1 MNAIDNRIASFIQE
15 LDAEQQKH
23 VTDAMAEEK
32 QRVLTLDELV
42 DAVGRI
48 QKVPD
53 KDRIAKIVELL
64 DEDRDGTI
72 NQVTK
77 MEDPL
82 PFKTG
87 KERTLMNIDTLFV
100 SGGEGGGRLHASSF
114 LVKSIMGV
122 EATCH
127 YLTLDSPL
135 AYFEI
140 RNLFLKIVIV
150 TKNFYKTAEKL
161 TRSTYGLKNVMQS
174 FRKSLSE
181 FFLNFTQQIE

>member
-1 MNAIDNRIASFIQE
+1 MTTRFINIYHKYHVINERHELKSQFSSIIAIFLLFQKE

-72 NQVTK
+72 NQVCCQPSINQLCCQPRGTV
-77 MEDPL
+77 
-82 PFKTG
+82 G
-87 KERTLMNIDTLFV
+87 KIMSTTSFASNLSDKISDE
-100 SGGEGGGRLHASSF
+100 HASG
-114 LVKSIMGV
+114 KRR
-122 EATCH
+122 T
-127 YLTLDSPL
+127 D
-135 AYFEI
+135 
-140 RNLFLKIVIV
+140 
-150 TKNFYKTAEKL
+150 
-161 TRSTYGLKNVMQS
+161 
-174 FRKSLSE
+174 
-181 FFLNFTQQIE
+181 

>member
-1 MNAIDNRIASFIQE
+1 MNSIDNWIASFIQE

-77 MEDPL
+77 TKDPIH
-82 PFKTG
+82 FKTG
-87 KERTLMNIDTLFV
+87 QESKDSDGLFL
-100 SGGEGGGRLHASSF
+100 SEEGGWSLAC
-114 LVKSIMGV
+114 VKLSGKIDNG
-122 EATCH
+122 
-127 YLTLDSPL
+127 SGS
-135 AYFEI
+135 
-140 RNLFLKIVIV
+140 NL
-150 TKNFYKTAEKL
+150 
-161 TRSTYGLKNVMQS
+161 
-174 FRKSLSE
+174 SL
-181 FFLNFTQQIE
+181 FNAWFAFGIFWNT

>member
-1 MNAIDNRIASFIQE
+1 MTQTTLTKQYGGLITTQFINIYHKCHVINERHELKSQFSSIIAIFLLFQKE

-72 NQVTK
+72 NQVCCQ
-77 MEDPL
+77 P
-82 PFKTG
+82 
-87 KERTLMNIDTLFV
+87 
-100 SGGEGGGRLHASSF
+100 
-114 LVKSIMGV
+114 SINQL
-122 EATCH
+122 CC
-127 YLTLDSPL
+127 
-135 AYFEI
+135 
-140 RNLFLKIVIV
+140 
-150 TKNFYKTAEKL
+150 
-161 TRSTYGLKNVMQS
+161 
-174 FRKSLSE
+174 
-181 FFLNFTQQIE
+181 